1 MSSTVVP
8 EGWITQTG
16 ANGVEHA
23 VTPAGTCT
31 TCGRD
36 HRWDWPHERPT
47 GTAAA
52 DVETLT
58 AQLDELRALASGSAA
73 S

>member
-1 MSSTVVP
+1 MSATVVP
-8 EGWITQTG
+8 EGWTTQTS

-23 VTPAGTCT
+23 VTPAGACA

-36 HRWDWPHERPT
+36 HRDWPHERPT

-58 AQLDELRALASGSAA
+58 AQIDELRALASGSAA